1 VSNHCDGGW
10 LSIFEIDAILRT
22 LMKFGQ
28 FVGVASCDLVDG
40 VRWMVGCD
48 RRTTEYPE
56 RSKALYAILTC
67 LQSQVDCCCTTTRS
81 M

>member
-28 FVGVASCDLVDG
+28 FVGVASCDLV
-40 VRWMVGCD
+40 VGCD

-56 RSKALYAILTC
+56 RSKALYAILTR
-67 LQSQVDCCCTTTRS
+67 LQSQVDCCCTTTGS